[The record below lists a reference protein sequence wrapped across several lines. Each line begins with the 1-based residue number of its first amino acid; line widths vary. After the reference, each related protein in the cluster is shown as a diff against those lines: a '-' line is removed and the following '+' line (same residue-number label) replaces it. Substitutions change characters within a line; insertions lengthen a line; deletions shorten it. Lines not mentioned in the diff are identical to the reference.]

1 MTSENHPAASIPT
14 RLDASFQG
22 VQVPPNT
29 SVSPFSTLYPIPG
42 LARPPLASIPNS
54 TIPPS
59 FFQDD
64 YGAGGPSFTTDYQG
78 QGTIFPPANVT
89 PSMFDASF
97 QEAFYPFAGMLPSVA
112 TADLLPSEDSGH
124 YQQFSP
130 PTFQWPLPM
139 QQAQYQAPLEGVA
152 RMSMASGT
160 QWPLPMQPATTAS
173 RQQVQYQAPLEGI
186 AGMSMASGTQWPLPM
201 QPAATASRQ
210 QAQYQAPLEGIA
222 GMSMASGIQWPLPMQ
237 SATTASRQQA
247 QHQPIEGIAG
257 MSMASGTQWPLPMQP
272 ASTAS
277 RQQAQHQPLE
287 GIAGM
292 STASGPMQPA
302 TTASRQKARHQAPLE
317 GIAGMSMASATQWHA
332 QDQVA
337 QDLLVMQP
345 SQEPGSVYAG
355 NCQADATLHEAPS
368 APETSLQGGQVENQP
383 SVELPAEN
391 TTWNSRQLEG
401 ASMNLVRLTV

>member
-201 QPAATASRQ
+201 QPA
-210 QAQYQAPLEGIA
+210 
-222 GMSMASGIQWPLPMQ
+222 
-237 SATTASRQQA
+237 
-247 QHQPIEGIAG
+247 
-257 MSMASGTQWPLPMQP
+257 
-272 ASTAS
+272 STAS

>member
-1 MTSENHPAASIPT
+1 LTLVNHADNSNCLSVLIRVQLLAINSAMTSENHPAASIPT

-160 QWPLPMQPATTAS
+160 QWPLPMQPA
-173 RQQVQYQAPLEGI
+173 
-186 AGMSMASGTQWPLPM
+186 
-201 QPAATASRQ
+201 
-210 QAQYQAPLEGIA
+210 
-222 GMSMASGIQWPLPMQ
+222 
-237 SATTASRQQA
+237 
-247 QHQPIEGIAG
+247 
-257 MSMASGTQWPLPMQP
+257 
-272 ASTAS
+272 STAS

-355 NCQADATLHEAPS
+355 WLLAHS
-368 APETSLQGGQVENQP
+368 GRSLCSQQQP
-383 SVELPAEN
+383 
-391 TTWNSRQLEG
+391 
-401 ASMNLVRLTV
+401 RLGSKLSTKPP